1 MRNPLGCCTFAAM
14 NLPSKW
20 MEEAVDQMASLPGIG
35 KKTALRLV
43 LAMMNKSDDETQRFA
58 DAFVNLKANVKSCKN
73 CHNLSD
79 SDICS
84 VCSNPKRDAG
94 VICVVEDIRDVMAI
108 EATGE
113 YVGHFHVLGG
123 IISPM
128 DGIAPADLNI
138 ETLIQR
144 AHDEDC
150 REVIF
155 ALSTTMEGE
164 TTSFFLSRKLKE
176 ANVQLS
182 TIARGVSIGDELQY
196 ADEVTLAR
204 SIHHRMPYENSMN
217 RK

>member
-1 MRNPLGCCTFAAM
+1 M

-43 LAMMNKSDDETQRFA
+43 LSMMKKSEDETQRFS
-58 DAFVNLKANVKSCKN
+58 DAFVNLKANVKACNN

-84 VCSNPKRDAG
+84 ICSNPKRDAG

-113 YVGHFHVLGG
+113 YVGHYHVLGG

-138 ETLIQR
+138 ETLVQR
-144 AHDEDC
+144 AQDDEC
-150 REVIF
+150 REIIF

-176 ANVQLS
+176 SN
-182 TIARGVSIGDELQY
+182 ARPRSKAEAAKGLQNL
-196 ADEVTLAR
+196 EPG
-204 SIHHRMPYENSMN
+204 IP
-217 RK
+217 